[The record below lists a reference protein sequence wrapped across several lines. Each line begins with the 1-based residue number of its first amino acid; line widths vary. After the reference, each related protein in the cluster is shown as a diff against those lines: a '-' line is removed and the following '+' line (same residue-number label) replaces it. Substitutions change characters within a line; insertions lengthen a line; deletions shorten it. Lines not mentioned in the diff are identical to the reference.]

1 MESVRRLHNG
11 AKRDLINRYTPPG
24 SHVLDMGCGRGG
36 DLRKWQPLTDRICMG
51 DPCTESVK
59 DARQRAEGLDMKP
72 RFFHGVI
79 KDSPQEKFDV
89 ICFNFS
95 LQYVFVSR
103 SEFIHTMVQIKNRS
117 KRGTRVIGCIPDSD
131 FIIMNPKLQD
141 KFGNIFIRNKI
152 NTGEGKFGEKI
163 QVCLAETPYYN
174 GNFISEPIAYKDT
187 FITWMERSGFVL
199 QEWSPLLSEETGTI
213 SDLYSKFC
221 FLAV

>member
-1 MESVRRLHNG
+1 MECVRRLHNG

-24 SHVLDMGCGRGG
+24 SRVLDMGCGRGG
-36 DLRKWQPLTDRICMG
+36 DLRKWQPLTDKICMG
-51 DPCTESVK
+51 DPCVESVK
-59 DARQRAEGLDMKP
+59 DARQRAEGLGMKP

-117 KRGTRVIGCIPDSD
+117 IPGTRVIGCIPDSD

-152 NTGEGKFGEKI
+152 NTGMGQFGEKI